1 VSQSE
6 AALENELIEQ
16 LVALGFASVSIKDTQ
31 ALEANLKIQLEKHN
45 RTTFSDRE
53 FQRILNYLGAGN
65 RFEKAKK
72 LRDRYLL
79 KRDDETESYIRFMDT
94 LSWCKNEYQVT
105 RQVSVKG
112 RRKNRYDV
120 TLLINGLPLVQIEL
134 KKRGVELKEAFN
146 QINRYH
152 RDSFGGTLYEY
163 LQIFVISNGVNTK
176 YFANNPN
183 QSFEQTFYWSDE
195 HNDKITRLESFTD
208 VFLEKCHLSKMIA
221 KYIVLAE
228 ARQIP
233 MVLRPYQYYAVE
245 KIVERVKESTKN
257 GYIWHTTG
265 SGKTL
270 TSFKASQIITA
281 IPEVKKVLFVVDR
294 KDLDIQTT
302 KEFNSFSAGSV
313 DGTQNTKALV
323 KQLNDPNTKLI
334 VTTIQ
339 KLDIAISRDHYREVF
354 EHLKEERVVLIF
366 DECHRS
372 QFGKTHANIRKFFG
386 NAQLFGFTGT
396 PIFEKNKIGNA
407 TTKDVFDECLHRYII
422 THAISDRNVLGF
434 AVEYIGKYRRKGTA
448 EAQSVREALPPKQGG
463 YTLGQLTG
471 AEVSGIDTAY
481 GNDSAGEEIEADI
494 DVDTAAKALLE
505 SDERIDKIVEYVLSI
520 HKKKT
525 KKVFNAI
532 FAVSSTK
539 VLRKYYE
546 AFAAKEHDLTVATI
560 FSFQANEEREDMLD
574 VDVFNQE
581 GTVDEDSRDA
591 LERYIADYNTR
602 FGCNYSTENFY
613 DYYKDVQKRV
623 KQREIDILLV
633 VNMFLTGFD
642 APMLNTLYVDKN
654 LRYHGLIQA
663 YSRTNRLL
671 DANKPHGNIV
681 CFRDLKKN
689 TDEAL
694 ELFGD
699 EHAKEIVFKEPYEK
713 IKVRFD
719 TKVDEL
725 KAFTPTIDDVDRLRS
740 EEEKK
745 KFVTTFREL
754 MRIKAELETYV
765 EFEFA
770 QVGIEE
776 QEYFDYMS
784 KYLDLYEKRKRE
796 ESDDE
801 ELEGIDFSL
810 ELIRVDIINYDYII
824 QLLSSIKEAEGTL
837 EHSIKKEDFLK
848 KLDRDIQY
856 RGKKK
861 LIERFIEEH
870 LPKVSDPDK
879 VPEAFEIFWTQEKE
893 QFIEQLASSENMD
906 RTQLIE
912 LVQEYFYTG
921 RMPHG
926 DRIVK
931 TLTEKPKLLE
941 RKKIIQRVKEK
952 LQQFVEVFEEW

>member
-1 VSQSE
+1 MSQSE
-6 AALENELIEQ
+6 AALEKELIEQ
-16 LVALGFASVSIKDTQ
+16 LQALGFTYVSIKDIE
-31 ALEANLKIQLEKHN
+31 ALRTNLKNQLEKHN
-45 RTTFSDRE
+45 KTTFSPRE
-53 FQRILNYLGAGN
+53 FERILNYLNAGN

-72 LRDRYLL
+72 LRDRWLL

-94 LSWCKNEYQVT
+94 VSWCKNEYQVT
-105 RQVSVKG
+105 NQVTIQG

-120 TLLINGLPLVQIEL
+120 TILINGLPLVQIEL

-163 LQIFVISNGVNTK
+163 LKIFVISNGVNTK
-176 YFANNPN
+176 YFANNPS
-183 QSFEQTFYWSDE
+183 QSFEQTFFWTDE
-195 HNDKITRLESFTD
+195 NNNKITRLEAFAD
-208 VFLEKCHLSKMIA
+208 IFLEKCHLSKMIA
-221 KYIVLAE
+221 KYTVLAE
-228 ARQIP
+228 AKQIP
-233 MVLRPYQYYAVE
+233 MILRPYQYFAVE
-245 KIVERVKESTKN
+245 KIVERVKESDKN

-270 TSFKASQIITA
+270 TSFKASQILTA
-281 IPEVKKVLFVVDR
+281 IPEIKKVLFVVDR

-323 KQLNDPNTKLI
+323 KQLKDPNIKLI

-339 KLDIAISRDHYREVF
+339 KLDIAIGREHYRDAF
-354 EHLKEERVVLIF
+354 EHLRDEKIVLIF

-372 QFGKTHANIRKFFG
+372 QFGKTHANIRKFFN

-407 TTKDVFDECLHRYII
+407 TTKDVFDECLHKYII

-434 AVEYIGKYRRKGTA
+434 AVEYIGKYAKKDA
-448 EAQSVREALPPKQGG
+448 ESQVVE
-463 YTLGQLTG
+463 T
-471 AEVSGIDTAY
+471 
-481 GNDSAGEEIEADI
+481 IE
-494 DVDTAAKALLE
+494 VDTTNNTLLE
-505 SDERIDKIVEYVLSI
+505 SDERLDKIADYILSI

-525 KKVFNAI
+525 KRVFNAI

-539 VLRKYYE
+539 VLRKYYDT
-546 AFAAKEHDLTVATI
+546 FASKEHDLTIATI

-574 VDVFNQE
+574 IDPMADE
-581 GTVDEDSRDA
+581 GKVDEDSRDA
-591 LERYIADYNTR
+591 LERYIKDYNTR

-681 CFRDLKKN
+681 CFRDLKQN
-689 TDEAL
+689 TDDAL

-699 EHAKEIVFKEPYEK
+699 EEAKDIVFKEPYEQ
-713 IKVRFD
+713 IKQRFN
-719 TKVDEL
+719 TKVTEL
-725 KAFTPTIDDVDRLRS
+725 KDFVPTIDDVDMLRS
-740 EEEKK
+740 EEDKK
-745 KFVTTFREL
+745 RFVTTFREL

-765 EFEFA
+765 EFSFDDVA
-770 QVGIEE
+770 IEE
-776 QEYFDYMS
+776 QDYFDYMS
-784 KYLDLYEKRKRE
+784 KYLDLYEKRTKE
-796 ESDDE
+796 EDDE
-801 ELEGIDFSL
+801 DTLEGIDFSL

-837 EHSIKKEDFLK
+837 EHQIKKEDFLK

-870 LPKVSDPDK
+870 LPNVSEPDK
-879 VPEAFEIFWTQEKE
+879 VQDAFESFWNQEKE
-893 QFIEQLASSENMD
+893 QFIDQLASSENMD
-906 RTQLIE
+906 REKLIE
-912 LVQEYFYTG
+912 LVQNYFYTG
-921 RMPHG
+921 RMPHS
-926 DRIVK
+926 DNIVAI
-931 TLTEKPKLLE
+931 LTQKPKLLE
-941 RKKIIQRVKEK
+941 RKGIISRVKEK
-952 LQQFVEVFEEW
+952 LMQFIEVFEEW